1 MRLTEKV
8 IEALESVKDNINDE
22 FCSLRDID
30 RIDAA
35 IVVIRNQ
42 AEELAELREDLTEM
56 STNGGTG
63 NQQDVCN
70 YLLNLMD
77 VIEKNRHEWAR
88 LVDWRADND

>member
-1 MRLTEKV
+1 MRKKEAVIEMRLTEKV

-42 AEELAELREDLTEM
+42 AEELAELREVLTEM

-63 NQQDVCN
+63 NQ
-70 YLLNLMD
+70 
-77 VIEKNRHEWAR
+77 
-88 LVDWRADND
+88 